1 MTARDEPPTEP
12 AVSGTT
18 TAAWRRD
25 EEVIRVDR
33 DDNEVGPVSRIAAH
47 GLDCSLH
54 RAFMVLLIDEAGRLV
69 LCRRS
74 EHKLLWPL
82 YWADTCAG
90 HPRPGEDV
98 LEAARRHLQ
107 EEVGCAAELNSLG
120 HFVYRVQYQSIGCE
134 HELCHVFAGRTCG
147 DLSPDPAEVSEI
159 AFFDPKHL
167 EILMRER
174 PQDFAPWL
182 VTCLRT
188 FPASAFVAA
197 TRV

>member
-1 MTARDEPPTEP
+1 MTARDERSTKP
-12 AVSGTT
+12 ADSGAT

-25 EEVIRVDR
+25 EQVIGVDR
-33 DDNEVGPVSRIAAH
+33 DDNEVGLASRIAAH

-54 RAFMVLLIDEAGRLV
+54 RAFMMLLVNEAGRLL

-82 YWADTCAG
+82 YWADSCAG
-90 HPRPGEDV
+90 HPRPEEDI
-98 LEAARRHLQ
+98 LEAARRRLQ
-107 EEVGCAAELNSLG
+107 EEVGCTAELSSLG
-120 HFVYRVQYQSIGCE
+120 HFVYRVEYRDIGCE

-159 AFFDPKHL
+159 AFFDPRHL

-188 FPASAFVAA
+188 RPASAFVAA
-197 TRV
+197 TQV